1 MSGTAEWALAIAS
14 PSPHRVHPPCP
25 YFPTCSDL
33 QFNALTSIPATLVRG
48 FRRLVK
54 LDLKKNAI
62 ERLAP
67 DMLQGCSSL
76 TSLYNQDCPCHLP
89 FPRQHHTFPVFLRC
103 CMLCFRYLNHNQLHG
118 LPPDFLRPAC
128 HTLREL

>member
-1 MSGTAEWALAIAS
+1 MAS
-14 PSPHRVHPPCP
+14 PSPHPVHPPCP

-48 FRRLVK
+48 FDRLVK

-76 TSLYNQDCPCHLP
+76 TSLYNQGCPCHLS
-89 FPRQHHTFPVFLRC
+89 FPANITLIRSPALLC
-103 CMLCFRYLNHNQLHG
+103 CFRYLNHNQLHG

-128 HTLREL
+128 NTLREL